1 MSESKTITET
11 GTGDALSSAL
21 GAMLSNPEMLGV
33 ISSLAKELKDSSQ
46 PPTEPKEPEVKV
58 SSPPPAAEN
67 DMSALVGK
75 LAPLLS
81 GASSAGSKKEDA
93 PGDSGC
99 YMVINKKIFRA
110 NFLCIS
116 STEFFKIRK
125 FRSFR
130 VFTNTYICVCR
141 SCTG

>member
-1 MSESKTITET
+1 MSESKTTTET

-33 ISSLAKELKDSSQ
+33 ISSLAKELKEGSQ
-46 PPTEPKEPEVKV
+46 PQAEAKEPEIEV

-81 GASSAGSKKEDA
+81 GASSAGSKKED
-93 PGDSGC
+93 D
-99 YMVINKKIFRA
+99 RA
-110 NFLCIS
+110 CLLRALKPYLSEGRSEAIDY
-116 STEFFKIRK
+116 IIK
-125 FRSFR
+125 FS
-130 VFTNTYICVCR
+130 VLVKALKNL
-141 SCTG
+141 S

>member
-1 MSESKTITET
+1 MSESKTTTET
-11 GTGDALSSAL
+11 GTGDALTSAL

-46 PPTEPKEPEVKV
+46 TPTEAKEPEIKV

-81 GASSAGSKKEDA
+81 GASSATSKKED
-93 PGDSGC
+93 D
-99 YMVINKKIFRA
+99 RA
-110 NFLCIS
+110 CLLRALKPYLSESRSEAIDY
-116 STEFFKIRK
+116 IIK
-125 FRSFR
+125 FS
-130 VFTNTYICVCR
+130 VLAKALKNL
-141 SCTG
+141 S